1 MYFLNRNV
9 LKQPVRILKNLTK
22 LRPLSEGYRK
32 EFFGLPAGKTE

>member
-22 LRPLSEGYRK
+22 LRPLSAGYRK
-32 EFFGLPAGKTE
+32 EFFGVSAGKTE